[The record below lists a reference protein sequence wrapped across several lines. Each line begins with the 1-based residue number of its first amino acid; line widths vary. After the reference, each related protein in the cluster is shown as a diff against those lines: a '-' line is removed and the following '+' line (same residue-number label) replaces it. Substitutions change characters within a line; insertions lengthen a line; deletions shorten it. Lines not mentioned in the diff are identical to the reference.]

1 MTNSDIK
8 ELSNQARIDGRRL
21 FGVSEF
27 LYKFAI
33 VVNWIIAIIGI
44 CSVIGLISQGGFG
57 FGVAILVAVVTTFI
71 CVLNYMLA
79 VLSTHI
85 AKVLVHT
92 SLACVALVEKDIDV
106 N

>member
-1 MTNSDIK
+1 METSDIK
-8 ELSNQARIDGRRL
+8 ELSKQARIDGKRL

-33 VVNWIIAIIGI
+33 VVNWTIAIVGI
-44 CSVIGLISQGGFG
+44 CAVIGLFAQGDYGIIA
-57 FGVAILVAVVTTFI
+57 AILVAVIVTFV

-92 SLACVALVEKDIDV
+92 SLACVALVEKNI
-106 N
+106 